1 MSPLVFNKEEDIKDL
16 YVLSSDKLEMFLAI
30 SVVNGII
37 VKVSLNVES
46 IVKTVSWVR
55 FEIVFVVSI
64 SVVDN
69 DAVIVSVDVELTVE
83 VVFSVTK
90 NYVFFN

>member
-1 MSPLVFNKEEDIKDL
+1 MSPLVFDKEEDIKDL
-16 YVLSSDKLEMFLAI
+16 NVLSSDKLEMFLAI

>member
-37 VKVSLNVES
+37 VKVSLNVQS

>member
-1 MSPLVFNKEEDIKDL
+1 MSPLVVNKEEDIKDL

>member
-46 IVKTVSWVR
+46 IVKTVS
-55 FEIVFVVSI
+55 
-64 SVVDN
+64 
-69 DAVIVSVDVELTVE
+69 
-83 VVFSVTK
+83 
-90 NYVFFN
+90 